1 MSPPAGAPSAA
12 GLTELIDVPG
22 GSTVLGAED
31 AYPEEAP
38 RRTTTIAAFRLEQH
52 PVTVAQFAAFV
63 ADTGHRTRAERT
75 PTAAELPGV
84 PARRRLPGGLVF
96 VPSAGPVP
104 LDDWR
109 RWWRFVPGAS
119 WHHPLGPLAGL
130 DAREAM
136 PDHPVVQVCAE
147 DAEAYAAW
155 AGRRLPTAGELE
167 HAARADGPDTRY
179 PWGEQAEPGRFERA
193 TTWRGA
199 FPWQEARFTD
209 PADHRRH
216 GWVGTT
222 PVGATPLNPWGL
234 LDLIGNVWEWTST
247 PARPARAA
255 AGRAPAGCCAPA
267 GEPGRTAP
275 RVVKGGSHLCAPEY
289 CERYRPAALQTPDA
303 DTASTHIGF
312 RCAL

>member
-1 MSPPAGAPSAA
+1 MP
-12 GLTELIDVPG
+12 LTALVEVPG
-22 GSTVLGAED
+22 GEALLGAD
-31 AYPEEAP
+31 DGYPEEAP
-38 RRTTTIAAFRLEQH
+38 ARRARIAPFRLERH

-63 ADTGHRTRAERT
+63 AATGHRTRAERT
-75 PTAAELPGV
+75 PAAADLPGV

-96 VPSAGPVP
+96 VPTSGPVP

-155 AGRRLPTAGELE
+155 AGRRLPTADELE
-167 HAARADGPDTRY
+167 HAARVGGSGTRY

-193 TTWRGA
+193 TTWQGA
-199 FPWQEARFTD
+199 FPYENARFTD
-209 PADHRRH
+209 PAAHRRH

-222 PVGATPLNPWGL
+222 PVGATPPTPWGL

-247 PARPARAA
+247 PARPV
-255 AGRAPAGCCAPA
+255 GGCCAPPRER
-267 GEPGRTAP
+267 GEPGRAAP

-312 RCAL
+312 RCAR